1 MTNVVKWAVG
11 VGLAAA
17 IVGVP
22 VLRYRMLYF
31 NEKRFRAVTDGHL
44 FRCGQM
50 SESGFRKQLREHH
63 IKTVINLRDEDADPM
78 LATGYWDKEHIAES
92 KICEE
97 EGVKYI
103 FLTSDDSVGLLTRYD
118 ATPDRRPRVI
128 DDFLKICDD
137 PANHPILLHC
147 LAGLHRTG
155 LLTAIYRMEYEGV
168 PLDEAV
174 RELRSNGF
182 GDRRCTSNNVYIYEY
197 LMLHKSRRPAAGGP
211 PPAGGAKP

>member
-1 MTNVVKWAVG
+1 MTSFLKWACG
-11 VGLAAA
+11 VALAVA

-22 VLRYRMLYF
+22 VLRYRMIYF
-31 NEKRFRAVTDGHL
+31 NEKRFREVSDGH
-44 FRCGQM
+44 FYRCGQM
-50 SESGFRKQLREHH
+50 SESGLRKQLRDHH
-63 IKTVINLRDEDADPM
+63 IKTVINLQDENQDPK
-78 LATGYWDKEHIAES
+78 LSTGYWDKAHITES
-92 KICEE
+92 RICEE

-103 FLTSDDSVGLLTRYD
+103 FLTSDDAVGLLTRYE
-118 ATPDRRPRVI
+118 ATPDHRPRVI

-155 LLTAIYRMEYEGV
+155 LLTAIYRMEYDAV

-182 GDRRCTSNNVYIYEY
+182 GDRKCTTDNVYIYEY
-197 LMLHKSRRPAAGGP
+197 LMLYKPRRGKGGPAAQEPGS
-211 PPAGGAKP
+211 